1 MSLHDD
7 PRLTAYALGELDA
20 AETTEFEALLAND
33 PAAQAEV
40 DAIRSMA
47 ALLEGEL
54 STEADAPV
62 DEALRAD
69 VLAGPSKSRGW
80 MLWAS
85 GLATAAAAV
94 GLFVMSANDEPQ
106 GDSPSARILP
116 KSAASAALTPRFED
130 GPAKPGSI
138 EAKRRARMRRALRK
152 ISRDMPGQLDTA
164 PVAMPATAAPMSVAY
179 AAPRSAAYR
188 KLTTIAGEDLAA
200 KSPGIRPGE
209 VRDPRSVQ
217 APIGRRSKRSQRELD
232 ALIDGV
238 NKAHYA
244 QKPETTSTAAPR
256 NRAFALDANLFRM
269 DDSLAK
275 RAGVAVP
282 AAPATRV
289 ARPMQLAVAKEEA
302 KTQIAAGLL
311 GRGDRVN
318 ADPSGRDQFIAPP
331 ENPFTQPTLE
341 PLSTFSIDVDTASYS
356 MVRSRLNQGRRPNPA
371 SVRIEELMNY
381 FDYDYAPPVDGQPFA
396 THVEVAS
403 APWAPAHRLVRVGLK
418 GKMVDRPRA
427 NLVFLLDVSGS
438 MSARNKLPLLKDAM
452 STLVDNLHPDDRVAI
467 VVYAGASGLVLDST
481 PAKNKRAI
489 LGALER
495 LKSGGGTNGGAG
507 IQQAYWVA
515 ARNFVQGGVNR
526 VIIGTDGD
534 FNVGTTSRHAL
545 VEMVEQRAQ
554 GGIALTVLGFGM
566 GGSGGGYNDATLE
579 QLADKGDGN
588 YAFIDTASEA
598 RKVLVDQL
606 DGTLVTIAKDVKI
619 QVEFNPAR
627 VAAYRLIGY
636 ENRCLAAQD
645 FNDDTKDAGE
655 IGAGHAVTALYEVI
669 PTGVAGGRTV
679 DPLKY
684 QRPKPIDPTSREML
698 TLKLRYQPPTG
709 GKSTLIS
716 GAVIDDGVQFDAAS
730 ADLRFAASVA
740 AFGMLLRGSPH
751 AGSATMDAVLGW
763 AGDALGKDEWRYRQ
777 GFLDLVRKARRLR

>member
-85 GLATAAAAV
+85 GIAAAAAAF
-94 GLFVMSANDEPQ
+94 GLFVMSANDEPDAASRLNA
-106 GDSPSARILP
+106 GAAP
-116 KSAASAALTPRFED
+116 KSAPVFLQGPAEPEEKTPRV
-130 GPAKPGSI
+130 AASV
-138 EAKRRARMRRALRK
+138 ASM
-152 ISRDMPGQLDTA
+152 A
-164 PVAMPATAAPMSVAY
+164 PQSAAPMRHADRAREKATALNLRSINRDSRFADGAVVGDAPVGGYDPNVALPP
-179 AAPRSAAYR
+179 AA
-188 KLTTIAGEDLAA
+188 
-200 KSPGIRPGE
+200 
-209 VRDPRSVQ
+209 
-217 APIGRRSKRSQRELD
+217 
-232 ALIDGV
+232 
-238 NKAHYA
+238 
-244 QKPETTSTAAPR
+244 
-256 NRAFALDANLFRM
+256 
-269 DDSLAK
+269 
-275 RAGVAVP
+275 
-282 AAPATRV
+282 AAPATRA
-289 ARPMQLAVAKEEA
+289 ARPMQLAVG
-302 KTQIAAGLL
+302 KTAGKKIATGLL
-311 GRGDRVN
+311 GRGDAFN
-318 ADPSGRDQFIAPP
+318 ADPAGRDQFIAPP

-636 ENRCLAAQD
+636 ENRRLAAQD